1 MKNYIHILY
10 VLYIFPDDLDGK
22 EYACNMGDPGL
33 IPGWKRSP
41 GEGNDNPL
49 HYSCLENLR
58 GRGACSAALYGVTQ
72 SWARLKRLSSSVQ
85 KSKNICSGHLKGRVT
100 PPPLVNLE

>member
-49 HYSCLENLR
+49 
-58 GRGACSAALYGVTQ
+58 Q
-72 SWARLKRLSSSVQ
+72 
-85 KSKNICSGHLKGRVT
+85 
-100 PPPLVNLE
+100 

>member
-49 HYSCLENLR
+49 HYSCLENSMD
-58 GRGACSAALYGVTQ
+58 RGAWWATVHGVT
-72 SWARLKRLSSSVQ
+72 
-85 KSKNICSGHLKGRVT
+85 KSQT
-100 PPPLVNLE
+100 